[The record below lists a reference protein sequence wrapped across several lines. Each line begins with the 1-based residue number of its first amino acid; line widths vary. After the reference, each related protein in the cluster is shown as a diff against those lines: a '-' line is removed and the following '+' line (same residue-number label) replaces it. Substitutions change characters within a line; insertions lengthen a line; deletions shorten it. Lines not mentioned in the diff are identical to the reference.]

1 MLKCLFL
8 FWRDLSID
16 VFLLQYIS
24 FRSSHQHTHVLTY
37 HSIRTQSL
45 AVDSATNDLKKVDR
59 QIGGTRCIILCPT
72 RELATQT
79 ATMAEKLCLKSF
91 NWLVP
96 GCLSGGE
103 KRKSEK
109 ARLRKGVSIL
119 VATPGRLLD
128 HITKTDCLLMSLKG
142 KLEWLVLDEADRL
155 LDMGLGGQVE
165 TIVQH
170 IRANQPRS
178 GIKRDGITWRSVLVS
193 ATVTPKIEVLA
204 KKSLGGD
211 TWVWARA
218 KKGKGGRLDN
228 DEGGDELAHS
238 APKQL
243 AQLHLTCSAKLRLPT
258 LVAFLTARVQ
268 KGERIVVFM
277 STCDGVEF
285 YHSLFAKMG
294 CILPRDNDK
303 DDGNSDKD
311 GLFGD
316 ACSMFR
322 LHGNVP
328 HAERQTILKKFGTA
342 STKKASI
349 LFATDVAARG
359 LNLPGLDWIV
369 QYDAPCETADYV
381 HRAGRAARAGKAG
394 HALLFL
400 LPSEK
405 QFLEV
410 LEIRGMKEMSALSLS
425 ATLNGAADICGELT
439 ADGVKRSGGGYGSG
453 SGSRSGEAFAAAIQN
468 KLEEC
473 IVEDEVA
480 YKDNL
485 RKSLAEQRKTK
496 GANKILKNAIGEL
509 HEAAIKAYS
518 AHIRSYP
525 AKEKAV
531 RHIFSP
537 RALHLGHIARSF
549 ALKEQPKALS
559 GKRRAAEGSDD
570 EEEDILKST
579 GRKRNARLAFGGKRK
594 LGDDSGDGKEAAAK
608 SAGAGKRAKKKK
620 SLAESSDITALDDIM
635 KSPKKK
641 KGKFSNK
648 ATDFGFG
655 HGDKQSAG
663 ANQKRMLAMAQKMQG
678 SGLSEFF

>member
-1 MLKCLFL
+1 VILTH
-8 FWRDLSID
+8 S
-16 VFLLQYIS
+16 FLLHN
-24 FRSSHQHTHVLTY
+24 FSSN
-37 HSIRTQSL
+37 TQSL
-45 AVDSATNDLKKVDR
+45 AVDSETKDLKKVDR
-59 QIGGTRCIILCPT
+59 QLGGTRCIILCPT

-193 ATVTPKIEVLA
+193 ATVTPKIEDLA

-211 TWVWARA
+211 AWVWARA
-218 KKGKGGRLDN
+218 NKGKGGGLDT
-228 DEGGDELAHS
+228 DEGGNELAHS

-285 YHSLFAKMG
+285 YHALFSKMG
-294 CILPRDNDK
+294 CILPRDNDE
-303 DDGNSDKD
+303 DDGSREKD
-311 GLFGD
+311 GIFGD
-316 ACSMFR
+316 ECSIFR

-328 HAERQTILKKFGTA
+328 HADRQKILKDFGSTF
-342 STKKASI
+342 TKKASI

-425 ATLNGAADICGELT
+425 ATLNGAADICRELT
-439 ADGVKRSGGGYGSG
+439 AEGVKRSGGGYGSG
-453 SGSRSGEAFAAAIQN
+453 SGSRSGEAFAASIQN

-473 IVEDEVA
+473 IVEEEA
-480 YKDNL
+480 TYKDNL
-485 RKSLAEQRKTK
+485 RKSLEQRKTK

-537 RALHLGHIARSF
+537 RALHLGHVARSF

-559 GKRRAAEGSDD
+559 GKRRAADGSDD
-570 EEEDILKST
+570 EDEDVLKST
-579 GRKRNARLAFGGKRK
+579 GRKRNARLAFGDKGKERED
-594 LGDDSGDGKEAAAK
+594 GNGKEAVNKATGGSK
-608 SAGAGKRAKKKK
+608 KAKKKR
-620 SLAESSDITALDDIM
+620 SLAESSDIAALEDIM
-635 KSPKKK
+635 KGAKKK
-641 KGKFSNK
+641 KGKSSNK
-648 ATDFGFG
+648 ASDFGFG
-655 HGDKQSAG
+655 NGDRQSAG
-663 ANQKRMLAMAQKMQG
+663 ANQKKMLAMAQKMQG

>member
-1 MLKCLFL
+1 M
-8 FWRDLSID
+8 
-16 VFLLQYIS
+16 
-24 FRSSHQHTHVLTY
+24 
-37 HSIRTQSL
+37 
-45 AVDSATNDLKKVDR
+45 DSTTNDLKKVDR

-91 NWLVP
+91 NLLVP

-109 ARLRKGVSIL
+109 ARLRKGISIL

-178 GIKRDGITWRSVLVS
+178 GVRRDGITWRSVLVS
-193 ATVTPKIEVLA
+193 ATVTPKIEDLA

-218 KKGKGGRLDN
+218 KKGKGSGLDT
-228 DEGGDELAHS
+228 DEGGNELAHS

-285 YHSLFAKMG
+285 YHSLFSKMG

-303 DDGNSDKD
+303 DDGNSDRD
-311 GLFGD
+311 GIFGD

-328 HAERQTILKKFGTA
+328 HAERQTILKKFGTT
-342 STKKASI
+342 SKKASI

-410 LEIRGMKEMSALSLS
+410 LEIRGMKEISALSLS
-425 ATLNGAADICGELT
+425 ATLNGAADICGDLPLRVSSDRAAVMDRVVVAVT
-439 ADGVKRSGGGYGSG
+439 VKHSPPPS
-453 SGSRSGEAFAAAIQN
+453 
-468 KLEEC
+468 
-473 IVEDEVA
+473 
-480 YKDNL
+480 
-485 RKSLAEQRKTK
+485 
-496 GANKILKNAIGEL
+496 KISSKNASSRTKQPTRTICASHWNSERPR
-509 HEAAIKAYS
+509 EPT
-518 AHIRSYP
+518 RS
-525 AKEKAV
+525 
-531 RHIFSP
+531 
-537 RALHLGHIARSF
+537 
-549 ALKEQPKALS
+549 
-559 GKRRAAEGSDD
+559 
-570 EEEDILKST
+570 
-579 GRKRNARLAFGGKRK
+579 
-594 LGDDSGDGKEAAAK
+594 
-608 SAGAGKRAKKKK
+608 
-620 SLAESSDITALDDIM
+620 
-635 KSPKKK
+635 
-641 KGKFSNK
+641 
-648 ATDFGFG
+648 
-655 HGDKQSAG
+655 
-663 ANQKRMLAMAQKMQG
+663 
-678 SGLSEFF
+678 